1 MIAAEL
7 KLLEGGDDESSF
19 FRCQLTAGGI
29 TRQTIIAIEKRR
41 LIPSV
46 NLALRLA
53 GALGVQLEDVF
64 WLEPGGD
71 SGDEG

>member
-1 MIAAEL
+1 MRLQNRLRELRLRGELTQESLATAA
-7 KLLEGGDDESSF
+7 GV
-19 FRCQLTAGGI
+19 

-64 WLEPGGD
+64 WLEPGRG

>member
-1 MIAAEL
+1 MTLHNRLRELRLQGELTQESLATAA
-7 KLLEGGDDESSF
+7 GV
-19 FRCQLTAGGI
+19 

-46 NLALRLA
+46 ILAFRLA
-53 GALGVQLEDVF
+53 RALGVQLEDVF
-64 WLEPGGD
+64 WLEPGGE